1 MLKHL
6 SIKHIGII
14 DGLSLEVR
22 PGFTAVTGETGS
34 GKSLILW
41 SVALVFGL
49 KATPQ
54 EVIQT
59 GYTDACVELEW
70 AIAEGIRPQVSAIL
84 EAAGISDSP
93 EESLLETNLLL
104 SREWRGQQSRY
115 RINGVPVSKDVM
127 AQLQPLL
134 LEIQHQH
141 EMIQLFSPSE
151 QRQYLDQLSLDRLN
165 PLKKKLSR
173 VYHQWCEAQRQL
185 ETIEATQ
192 QQRLRERDFMQHQLN
207 ELEAAALE
215 NPEEDVLLEAKAQ
228 RFQHFEELSKHLGGC
243 LDGRLLDH
251 IASIKKSLKAA
262 AGLDASL
269 QPYFATFEMIEA
281 EAQEAQHGLSRYQDQ
296 LPRDIAQLD
305 ELIHR
310 LETLKQLKRK
320 YGPTLARVI
329 ETQTQLALDLES
341 SAYYEQDQQTLLAHR
356 DSLAAEIAGLCEQ
369 MTQERHLCKQR
380 LEKMIRPHL
389 KDLALT
395 HARFEVQMTALS
407 EWSADGMDGISF
419 QFSANP
425 GEPLRPL
432 NKAAS
437 GGELSRVLLAIKVVC
452 HGEDTGKTV
461 IFDEVD
467 TGISGPSAKC
477 LAEKL
482 QQLSQTHQV
491 LAVTHQAIVAAA
503 AHSHVN
509 VEKTTEKNT
518 KKEEKVRVQ
527 AVYLEEKEK
536 RLSVLSRLASG
547 IDTVDKTMVPFVER
561 LVASVNKPQRE
572 NQG

>member
-1 MLKHL
+1 MLKQV

-14 DGLSLEVR
+14 DCLTLAVR

-41 SVALVFGL
+41 SIALVFGL

-59 GYTDACVELEW
+59 GQTNASVELECG
-70 AIAEGIRPQVSAIL
+70 IAESIRPEVLAIL
-84 EAAGISDSP
+84 EAAGLSDSP
-93 EESLLETNLLL
+93 EESISEENLLL

-134 LEIQHQH
+134 LEVQHQH
-141 EMIQLFSPSE
+141 EMMQLFSPTE
-151 QRQYLDQLSLDRLN
+151 QRHYLDQLSASKLS
-165 PLKKKLSR
+165 PLKKQLSR
-173 VYHQWCEAQRQL
+173 VYYQWHEAQNQL
-185 ETIEATQ
+185 KSLEATQ

-207 ELEAAALE
+207 ELEAAALDD
-215 NPEEDVLLEAKAQ
+215 PEEDVLLEAKAQ
-228 RFQHFEELSKHLGGC
+228 RFQHFEELSKHLSVC

-269 QPYFATFEMIEA
+269 QPYFDTFEMIEA
-281 EAQEAQHGLSRYQDQ
+281 EAREAQHGLSRYEDQ
-296 LPRDIAQLD
+296 LPRDTAQLD

-310 LETLKQLKRK
+310 LEVLKQLKRK

-329 ETQTQLALDLES
+329 ETQAQLTLDLES
-341 SAYYEQDQQTLLAHR
+341 SAYYEQDQQTLTAHR
-356 DSLAAEIAGLCEQ
+356 DSLASEMAGLCEQ
-369 MTQERHLCKQR
+369 ITQERNLCKQR
-380 LEKMIRPHL
+380 LEKAILPHL
-389 KDLALT
+389 KDLALP
-395 HARFEVQMTALS
+395 HARFEVQMTAQS
-407 EWSADGMDGISF
+407 QWSADGRDEVSF

-452 HGEDTGKTV
+452 HGKDTGKTV

-482 QQLSQTHQV
+482 QQLAQTHQV

-509 VEKTTEKNT
+509 VEKITQKNTEK
-518 KKEEKVRVQ
+518 EETVCVQ

-561 LVASVNKPQRE
+561 LVAAVNKPL
-572 NQG
+572 